1 MQPFNNQNNISK
13 LGQIKRLYSLDV
25 LRGFASLTVVLAHWK
40 FFYIPS
46 GTQMSLMNT
55 DPYLLNLLMWF
66 DQFGGKAVELFFC
79 ISGFVFFW
87 LYSNRI
93 SQSKVLFR
101 QFAALRFS
109 RLYPLHLITLLAVAL
124 GQIYYF
130 QLTNNHF
137 AIENNNLAHFVLN
150 LFFAS
155 SWGIEKGLSFNGPI
169 WSVSIEVL
177 LYILYF
183 IFCRFFS
190 SKFILLF
197 TVAIISHFMVTKFN
211 YYVGKGL
218 ELFFLGGCAYLILL
232 KIIATDSLAKNR
244 AWLSLF
250 TIISWLGLLFFT
262 FDFGSTILS
271 SQPALIQKILS
282 HMTTFII
289 FPATILSLALHELNH
304 GPLGKRLSLIGDISY
319 STYLLHFP
327 LQLAIVIVWSKFDIN
342 HNWLYSL
349 RFMLLFFTVLIFAST
364 LSYHYFELP
373 AQKWLR
379 NKLISSNE
387 K

>member
-169 WSVSIEVL
+169 
-177 LYILYF
+177 
-183 IFCRFFS
+183 
-190 SKFILLF
+190 
-197 TVAIISHFMVTKFN
+197 
-211 YYVGKGL
+211 
-218 ELFFLGGCAYLILL
+218 
-232 KIIATDSLAKNR
+232 
-244 AWLSLF
+244 
-250 TIISWLGLLFFT
+250 
-262 FDFGSTILS
+262 
-271 SQPALIQKILS
+271 
-282 HMTTFII
+282 
-289 FPATILSLALHELNH
+289 
-304 GPLGKRLSLIGDISY
+304 
-319 STYLLHFP
+319 
-327 LQLAIVIVWSKFDIN
+327 
-342 HNWLYSL
+342 
-349 RFMLLFFTVLIFAST
+349 
-364 LSYHYFELP
+364 
-373 AQKWLR
+373 
-379 NKLISSNE
+379 
-387 K
+387 